1 MVRVT
6 HAVHGSYLGLTDPP
20 GRIYY
25 YLQYGKCKFEAILDL
40 YNFSNADLPAH
51 EVHGSGPERLQH
63 GRVYLD

>member
-51 EVHGSGPERLQH
+51 EVH
-63 GRVYLD
+63 LD